1 MPLDL
6 LLAIKDTPTP
16 PTTADLRDYLSVL
29 IDHKLYELAYYAWL
43 QFLSPEQLSSTGL
56 LFNGG
61 FEAMP
66 SGLPFD
72 WIIRPGAGVTI
83 DIMTRPDE
91 DGLRALYIE
100 FGQGRVEFNGVSQLI
115 MLAPGNYRF
124 KGQYRGELVG
134 RRGLVWRVS
143 CAGGKGGAIGE
154 SQMTAGAAPRWK
166 DIEWTFTVP
175 DADCRAQQLRL
186 ELDARMASEQLVSGS
201 IWYDELRISRIP

>member
-1 MPLDL
+1 MKVSSILEAKGPRVITVKPSDTRLREL
-6 LLAIKDTPTP
+6 LPCGP
-16 PTTADLRDYLSVL
+16 
-29 IDHKLYELAYYAWL
+29 
-43 QFLSPEQLSSTGL
+43 SS
-56 LFNGG
+56 
-61 FEAMP
+61 
-66 SGLPFD
+66 
-72 WIIRPGAGVTI
+72 RC
-83 DIMTRPDE
+83 
-91 DGLRALYIE
+91 
-100 FGQGRVEFNGVSQLI
+100 
-115 MLAPGNYRF
+115 
-124 KGQYRGELVG
+124 ELVG